1 MPGITQ
7 TEAFKNAERL
17 ERAIVTLG
25 ELADWI
31 AEGNDVSTADRVLRE
46 VAASLRTVL
55 EKAGLQRLLQ
65 LGHIESIKG
74 LRSEAESAKRLQAS
88 FRELDQPQ
96 ERQQVNATELQGI
109 GAEVEEKIAA
119 LMRDF
124 NVDED
129 EEDDSGR

>member
-31 AEGNDVSTADRVLRE
+31 AEGNDVSTADRALRE

-65 LGHIESIKG
+65 LGQIESIK
-74 LRSEAESAKRLQAS
+74 EARGESESAKRLQAS
-88 FRELDQPQ
+88 FRELDQPSDG
-96 ERQQVNATELQGI
+96 QQINATELHGI
-109 GAEVEEKIAA
+109 GAEVEAKIAA

-124 NVDED
+124 DVD
-129 EEDDSGR
+129 EEDE